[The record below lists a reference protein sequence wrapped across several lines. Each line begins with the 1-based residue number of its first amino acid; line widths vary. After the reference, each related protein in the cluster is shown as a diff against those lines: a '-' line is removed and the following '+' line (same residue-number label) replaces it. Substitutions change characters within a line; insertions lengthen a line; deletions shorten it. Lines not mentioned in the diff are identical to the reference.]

1 MTPCASTSENP
12 RQRWDLFLFPVLG
25 VPEHHC
31 FTVGVGE
38 RVSVGQ
44 CQTGATVAKL
54 ERAYRVP
61 VYLAAH
67 FESKAAA
74 RFLGVHVD
82 TLGQW
87 RRRTPPLGPAFQK
100 GAGDNEGGANQ
111 HVRYLISDLEE
122 WQSARTGRTVKERRL
137 VDELGRVRQRAR
149 ELEMELELQSLRD
162 QVARM
167 TKKAGRLLAL
177 ETLQECVEVCHEWVT
192 VGGKM
197 VGHVLTVPE
206 PALEQAL
213 GEGTVW
219 KASLGEVLSWP
230 WVDSD
235 AREPFSTL
243 MEAALL
249 RSTRKLGQERSAQRA
264 VDLDNLLPKPCE

>member
-1 MTPCASTSENP
+1 MIEVVRSEEEY
-12 RQRWDLFLFPVLG
+12 RALADAALDR
-25 VPEHHC
+25 E
-31 FTVGVGE
+31 
-38 RVSVGQ
+38 
-44 CQTGATVAKL
+44 L
-54 ERAYRVP
+54 ERAKAGQTP
-61 VYLAAH
+61 SLS
-67 FESKAAA
+67 SKAAA

-87 RRRTPPLGPAFQK
+87 RRRTPPLGPPFQK
-100 GAGDNEGGANQ
+100 GAGDSGGGANQ
-111 HVRYLISDLEE
+111 HVRYMFVDPEE

-137 VDELGRVRQRAR
+137 VDELECVKQRAR

-167 TKKAGRLLAL
+167 TKKVGRLLAL

-192 VGGKM
+192 IGDQV

-219 KASLGEVLSWP
+219 GASLAEVLSWP

-235 AREPFSTL
+235 ARDPFSTL
-243 MEAALL
+243 MDAALL
-249 RSTRKLGQERSAQRA
+249 QSTKKLAQERSAQRA
-264 VDLDNLLPKPCE
+264 IDLDHLLPKPCE